1 MPDTKF
7 PFIAAPPPLT
17 GISFKDDDP
26 LDPPPPAAGG
36 AAANGG
42 LVLKAQPEFPALG
55 RGASWDKFAVLVD
68 ATAPSDV
75 PRAPLDLV
83 TVLDVS
89 GSMQGPKLQLVKRA
103 MCFVVD
109 QLGPADR
116 LSVVTFSG
124 RARRVTRLARMNAAG
139 KAAAKQAVELLVVQ
153 GGTNIGAGLR
163 FGANVLLSRLQK
175 NAVAAMILLSDGQDS
190 VIGTYA
196 SLVPAVLARAA
207 AAASAAGMNYANLL
221 PPALASAAAA
231 AGGGGK
237 NYASLLPPAFANAA
251 SRPAPIHTFG
261 FGAGHDPAAMHAI
274 AAATGGTFSFVKDE
288 AAVQDA
294 FARCVGGLLSV
305 AVQEARLA
313 VSCLHR
319 GVRVQEVRSGA
330 YGSSVAAD
338 GRSATIDAGELYDGE
353 RRRFLVLVY
362 VPRARAAESSTRLV
376 KVTCAYRNAA
386 TGQTA
391 HAAAPAAVIQRPLE
405 LEHMP
410 APAIEV
416 ERERVR
422 LAAAD
427 GIAAARAAADGGQHA
442 GAARILDAKLREV
455 ERLAPGAAG
464 DDPTC
469 EAIKEELRDLSVRV
483 GNQHEYNQTGRAC
496 LLAGMSAHAQQRAA
510 GVEVIT
516 SSPATAG
523 KTPAAR
529 AYLTPKMEEMVE
541 LARESS
547 RKRRGSSS
555 QQSRQDVI
563 KPIKQDLS
571 EDL

>member
-7 PFIAAPPPLT
+7 PLFAAPPPLT
-17 GISFKDDDP
+17 GISFHDDDP
-26 LDPPPPAAGG
+26 LDPPPPAAVAGG

-55 RGASWDKFAVLVD
+55 RGASRDKFAVLVD

-75 PRAPLDLV
+75 ARAPLDLV

-89 GSMQGPKLQLVKRA
+89 GSMQGLKLELVKRA

-124 RARRVTRLARMNAAG
+124 RARRVTRLARMSGAG
-139 KAAAKQAVELLVVQ
+139 KAAAKLAVESLNVKWT
-153 GGTNIGAGLR
+153 GTNIGDGLCV
-163 FGANVLLSRLQK
+163 GADVLSSRRQK
-175 NAVAAMILLSDGQDS
+175 NAVAAIILLSDGQDT
-190 VIGTYA
+190 VIGPYA
-196 SLVPAVLARAA
+196 HTSVQ
-207 AAASAAGMNYANLL
+207 
-221 PPALASAAAA
+221 PPALASAS
-231 AGGGGK
+231 AGT
-237 NYASLLPPAFANAA
+237 NYASLVPPAFAHAAA

-261 FGAGHDPAAMHAI
+261 FGADHDPAAMHAV
-274 AAATGGTFSFVKDE
+274 AAGTGGTFSFVKDE

-305 AVQEARLA
+305 AVQDARLA
-313 VSCLHR
+313 VTCLHR

-376 KVTCAYRNAA
+376 KVTCEYRDAA
-386 TGQTA
+386 TGHA
-391 HAAAPAAVIQRPLE
+391 ARAAAPAAVIQRPLE

-422 LAAAD
+422 LAAAE
-427 GIAAARAAADGGQHA
+427 GIAAAREAADGGQHA
-442 GAARILDAKLREV
+442 GAARILDARLREV
-455 ERLAPGAAG
+455 ERSAPGAAG

-469 EAIKEELRDLSVRV
+469 EAIKEELRDLSARV
-483 GNQHEYNQTGRAC
+483 GDRREYQQTGRAC

-516 SSPATAG
+516 SSPATAAG
-523 KTPAAR
+523 KATATAR

-541 LARESS
+541 LSRESS

-555 QQSRQDVI
+555 QQPSRQDAI
-563 KPIKQDLS
+563 KQIKQDLI
-571 EDL
+571 EL

>member
-1 MPDTKF
+1 MPDTKNVPRF
-7 PFIAAPPPLT
+7 AAPPLA
-17 GISFKDDDP
+17 GGMSFQDDDP
-26 LDPPPPAAGG
+26 LDPPPPAAATAGG
-36 AAANGG
+36 VAPNGG

-75 PRAPLDLV
+75 ARAPLDLV

-89 GSMQGPKLQLVKRA
+89 GSMKGQKLQLVKRA
-103 MCFVVD
+103 MCFVID

-116 LSVVTFSG
+116 LSVVVFSNS
-124 RARRVTRLARMNAAG
+124 ARRVTRLARMDAAG
-139 KAAAKQAVELLVVQ
+139 KAAAKQAVELLVPE
-153 GGTNIGAGLR
+153 GGTNIGYGLR
-163 FGANVLLSRLQK
+163 VGADVLFARRQK
-175 NAVAAMILLSDGQDS
+175 NAVAAVILLSDGHD
-190 VIGTYA
+190 T
-196 SLVPAVLARAA
+196 VLAPD
-207 AAASAAGMNYANLL
+207 STGNK
-221 PPALASAAAA
+221 S
-231 AGGGGK
+231 
-237 NYASLLPPAFANAA
+237 YASLLPPAFATAA
-251 SRPAPIHTFG
+251 SRPGPIHTFG
-261 FGAGHDPAAMHAI
+261 FGANHDPALMHAV

-319 GVRVQEVRSGA
+319 GVRVQEVKSSA

-338 GRSATIDAGELYDGE
+338 GRSASIEAGELYDGE

-376 KVTCAYRNAA
+376 KVTCAYRDAA
-386 TGQTA
+386 TGQA
-391 HAAAPAAVIQRPLE
+391 VNAAAPAVVIQRPAE
-405 LEHMP
+405 LDNMP

-442 GAARILDAKLREV
+442 GAARILDARLREV
-455 ERLAPGAAG
+455 ELSAPGAAG

-469 EAIKEELRDLSVRV
+469 EAIKEELRDLSARV
-483 GNQHEYNQTGRAC
+483 GDRDEYNQTGRAC

-510 GVEVIT
+510 GVEVIN
-516 SSPATAG
+516 SSPATAAG
-523 KTPAAR
+523 KATAAAR

-541 LARESS
+541 LSRESC
-547 RKRRGSSS
+547 RKRGSGS
-555 QQSRQDVI
+555 QQASRQDAI
-563 KPIKQDLS
+563 KHIKQDLT
-571 EDL
+571 EDF

>member
-1 MPDTKF
+1 MTTRW
-7 PFIAAPPPLT
+7 ILLRPP
-17 GISFKDDDP
+17 
-26 LDPPPPAAGG
+26 
-36 AAANGG
+36 
-42 LVLKAQPEFPALG
+42 PALG

-83 TVLDVS
+83 TVLDFS

-103 MCFVVD
+103 RCFVID

-116 LSVVTFSG
+116 LSVVVFSNGG
-124 RARRVTRLARMNAAG
+124 RRRRVTRLARMNAAG
-139 KAAAKQAVELLVVQ
+139 KAAAKQAVELLVPEGV
-153 GGTNIGAGLR
+153 TNIGEGLR
-163 FGANVLLSRLQK
+163 VGAEVLSSRRQK
-175 NAVAAMILLSDGQDS
+175 NAVAAMIPLSDGQDT
-190 VIGTYA
+190 VIGPAASIYA
-196 SLVPAVLARAA
+196 SIVPAAFA
-207 AAASAAGMNYANLL
+207 AAASAAGMNYASLL
-221 PPALASAAAA
+221 PPAFANAAAA
-231 AGGGGK
+231 GK
-237 NYASLLPPAFANAA
+237 NYASLVPPAFANAA

-261 FGAGHDPAAMHAI
+261 FGADHDPAAMHAI
-274 AAATGGTFSFVKDE
+274 AAPTGRVRALRRRG
-288 AAVQDA
+288 
-294 FARCVGGLLSV
+294 LSV
-305 AVQEARLA
+305 AVEEARLA

-405 LEHMP
+405 LEHLP

-455 ERLAPGAAG
+455 ERSAPGAAG

-469 EAIKEELRDLSVRV
+469 EAIKEELRDLSARV
-483 GNQHEYNQTGRAC
+483 GNRHEYNQTGRMC
-496 LLAGMSAHAQQRAA
+496 LLAGMSALAQQRAA
-510 GVEVIT
+510 RVEIIT

-541 LARESS
+541 LSRESS

-555 QQSRQDVI
+555 QQPSRQDVI
-563 KPIKQDLS
+563 KQIKQDLT

>member
-1 MPDTKF
+1 MPDTRF

-17 GISFKDDDP
+17 GIFFQDDDP

-36 AAANGG
+36 GGAANGG
-42 LVLKAQPEFPALG
+42 L
-55 RGASWDKFAVLVD
+55 FAVLVD

-103 MCFVVD
+103 RCFVID

-116 LSVVTFSG
+116 LSVVVFSNG
-124 RARRVTRLARMNAAG
+124 GRRVTRLARMNAAG
-139 KAAAKQAVELLVVQ
+139 KAA
-153 GGTNIGAGLR
+153 GLR
-163 FGANVLLSRLQK
+163 VGAEVLSSRRQK
-175 NAVAAMILLSDGQDS
+175 NAVAAMILLSDGQDT
-190 VIGTYA
+190 VIGPAASTYA
-196 SLVPAVLARAA
+196 CLVPAAFAG
-207 AAASAAGMNYANLL
+207 AASAAGMNYELRE
-221 PPALASAAAA
+221 PGA
-231 AGGGGK
+231 AGVRERRLAPRADPHVWFRRRPRPRRDARHRGGHRPH
-237 NYASLLPPAFANAA
+237 LLLREGRG
-251 SRPAPIHTFG
+251 S
-261 FGAGHDPAAMHAI
+261 GAGRVRALRRRAPLR
-274 AAATGGTFSFVKDE
+274 G
-288 AAVQDA
+288 
-294 FARCVGGLLSV
+294 R
-305 AVQEARLA
+305 ARLA

-338 GRSATIDAGELYDGE
+338 GRSATIYAGELYDGE

-362 VPRARAAESSTRLV
+362 VPRARAVESSTRLV

-391 HAAAPAAVIQRPLE
+391 HTAAPAAVIQRPLE
-405 LEHMP
+405 LEHLP

-416 ERERVR
+416 ERERAR
-422 LAAAD
+422 LGAAD

-455 ERLAPGAAG
+455 EWSAPGAAG

-469 EAIKEELRDLSVRV
+469 EAIKEELRDLSARV
-483 GNQHEYNQTGRAC
+483 GNRHEYNQTGRAC
-496 LLAGMSAHAQQRAA
+496 LLAGMSALAQQRAA
-510 GVEVIT
+510 RVEIIT

-541 LARESS
+541 LSRESS

-555 QQSRQDVI
+555 QQPSRQDVI
-563 KPIKQDLS
+563 KQIKQDLT

>member
-1 MPDTKF
+1 MPDTKV
-7 PFIAAPPPLT
+7 PGLAAAVAAAAST
-17 GISFKDDDP
+17 GMFHDDDP
-26 LDPPPPAAGG
+26 LDPPPPAAAGGG

-42 LVLKAQPEFPALG
+42 LILKAQPEFAALG
-55 RGASWDKFAVLVD
+55 RGASWDKFAVLVV

-75 PRAPLDLV
+75 ARAPLDLV

-89 GSMQGPKLQLVKRA
+89 GSMAGQKLQLVKRA
-103 MCFVVD
+103 MGFVVD

-116 LSVVTFSG
+116 LSVVVFANA
-124 RARRVTRLARMNAAG
+124 ARRVTRLARMSPAG
-139 KAAAKQAVELLVVQ
+139 KAAAKQAVELL
-153 GGTNIGAGLR
+153 GLESGTNIGEGLR
-163 FGANVLLSRLQK
+163 VGAQVLSSRRHR
-175 NAVAAMILLSDGQDS
+175 NAVAAVILLSDGQDT
-190 VIGTYA
+190 VIGPAGRTHA
-196 SLVPAVLARAA
+196 SLVP
-207 AAASAAGMNYANLL
+207 
-221 PPALASAAAA
+221 
-231 AGGGGK
+231 
-237 NYASLLPPAFANAA
+237 PAFAGAAAA

-261 FGAGHDPAAMHAI
+261 FGADHDAAAMHAV
-274 AAATGGTFSFVKDE
+274 AAATGGTFCFVKDE

-305 AVQEARLA
+305 AVQEARVA

-330 YGSSVAAD
+330 YVSGVAAD
-338 GRSATIDAGELYDGE
+338 GRSASIDAGELYDGE

-362 VPRARAAESSTRLV
+362 VPKARAAESSTRLV
-376 KVTCAYRNAA
+376 KVTCTYRDAA
-386 TGQTA
+386 TGQA
-391 HAAAPAAVIQRPLE
+391 ARAAAPAAVIQRPAE

-442 GAARILDAKLREV
+442 GAARILDARLREV
-455 ERLAPGAAG
+455 ERSAPGAAG

-469 EAIKEELRDLSVRV
+469 EAIKKELRDLSARV
-483 GNQHEYNQTGRAC
+483 GDSREYNQTGRAC

-510 GVEVIT
+510 GVEACSSGT
-516 SSPATAG
+516 SPATAG
-523 KTPAAR
+523 K

-541 LARESS
+541 LSRESS
-547 RKRRGSSS
+547 RKRGSSS
-555 QQSRQDVI
+555 QQPSRQDVI
-563 KPIKQDLS
+563 KQIKQDLT
-571 EDL
+571 EHF

>member
-1 MPDTKF
+1 MLDTKKVSRF
-7 PFIAAPPPLT
+7 AAPPPPPLA
-17 GISFKDDDP
+17 GGMSFQDDDP
-26 LDPPPPAAGG
+26 LDPPPPATAAVGG
-36 AAANGG
+36 VAPNGG

-75 PRAPLDLV
+75 ARAPLDLV
-83 TVLDVS
+83 TVLDIS
-89 GSMQGPKLQLVKRA
+89 GSMKGQKLQLVKRA
-103 MCFVVD
+103 MCFVID

-116 LSVVTFSG
+116 LSVVVFSNA
-124 RARRVTRLARMNAAG
+124 ARRVTRLARMSAAG
-139 KAAAKQAVELLVVQ
+139 KAAAKQAVELLVPE
-153 GGTNIGAGLR
+153 GGTNIGYGLR
-163 FGANVLLSRLQK
+163 VGADVLFARRQK
-175 NAVAAMILLSDGQDS
+175 NAVAAMILLSDGHDT
-190 VIGTYA
+190 VLAPRCGNKNYA
-196 SLVPAVLARAA
+196 SLVP
-207 AAASAAGMNYANLL
+207 
-221 PPALASAAAA
+221 
-231 AGGGGK
+231 
-237 NYASLLPPAFANAA
+237 PAFASTAT
-251 SRPAPIHTFG
+251 RPGPIHTFG
-261 FGAGHDPAAMHAI
+261 FGANHDPALMHAV

-305 AVQEARLA
+305 AVQEARIA

-319 GVRVQEVRSGA
+319 GVRVQEVKSGA

-338 GRSATIDAGELYDGE
+338 GCSASVDAGELYDGE

-376 KVTCAYRNAA
+376 KVTCAYRDAA
-386 TGQTA
+386 TGQA
-391 HAAAPAAVIQRPLE
+391 ASAAAPAAVIQRPAE
-405 LEHMP
+405 LEYMP

-416 ERERVR
+416 EWERLR

-442 GAARILDAKLREV
+442 GAARILDARLKEV
-455 ERLAPGAAG
+455 ERSAPGAAG

-469 EAIKEELRDLSVRV
+469 EAIKEELRDLSARV
-483 GNQHEYNQTGRAC
+483 GDRHEYQQTGRAC

-510 GVEVIT
+510 GVEIN

-541 LARESS
+541 LSRESS

-555 QQSRQDVI
+555 QQASRQDAI
-563 KPIKQDLS
+563 KQIKQDLS
-571 EDL
+571 DDF

>member
-1 MPDTKF
+1 MKKVPRL
-7 PFIAAPPPLT
+7 AAPPPT
-17 GISFKDDDP
+17 GMFFQDDDP
-26 LDPPPPAAGG
+26 LDPPPPAAAAGG
-36 AAANGG
+36 AAANGA
-42 LVLKAQPEFPALG
+42 LVLKAQCEFPALG

-75 PRAPLDLV
+75 ARAPLDLV

-89 GSMQGPKLQLVKRA
+89 GSMKGQKLQLVKRA
-103 MCFVVD
+103 MCFVID

-116 LSVVTFSG
+116 RSVVAFSNSK
-124 RARRVTRLARMNAAG
+124 ATRRVTRLERMDAATG
-139 KAAAKQAVELLVVQ
+139 KAAAKQAVELLVPE

-163 FGANVLLSRLQK
+163 VGALVLSSRRHR
-175 NAVAAMILLSDGQDS
+175 NAVAAVILLSDGRDH
-190 VIGTYA
+190 A
-196 SLVPAVLARAA
+196 SLMPRNRA
-207 AAASAAGMNYANLL
+207 GN
-221 PPALASAAAA
+221 
-231 AGGGGK
+231 K
-237 NYASLLPPAFANAA
+237 NYERLLPPAFASAA
-251 SRPAPIHTFG
+251 SRPGPIHTFG
-261 FGAGHDPAAMHAI
+261 FGANHDPAAMHAV
-274 AAATGGTFSFVKDE
+274 AAATGGTFSFVRDE

-319 GVRVQEVRSGA
+319 AVRVQEVRSGA

-338 GRSATIDAGELYDGE
+338 ERSAFIEAGELYDGE

-376 KVTCAYRNAA
+376 KVTCTYRDAA
-386 TGQTA
+386 TGQA
-391 HAAAPAAVIQRPLE
+391 ARAAAPAAVIQRPAE

-422 LAAAD
+422 LAAAE
-427 GIAAARAAADGGQHA
+427 GIAAACAAADGGQHA
-442 GAARILDAKLREV
+442 GAVRILDARLREV
-455 ERLAPGAAG
+455 ERSAPGEVG

-469 EAIKEELRDLSVRV
+469 EAIKEELRDLSAGV
-483 GNQHEYNQTGRAC
+483 GDRHEYQKTGRAC
-496 LLAGMSAHAQQRAA
+496 LLAGLSAHAQQRAA
-510 GVEVIT
+510 GVEVST

-523 KTPAAR
+523 KDAAAGR

-541 LARESS
+541 LSRE
-547 RKRRGSSS
+547 KRGSTS
-555 QQSRQDVI
+555 QQLLRQDAI
-563 KPIKQDLS
+563 KQMKQDLT
-571 EDL
+571 DDF